1 MPIYKNSKTKYF
13 PSGEEYFSA
22 LIDELQ
28 KAKRFI
34 FIEYYIINEGKMWDS
49 VYSILRVK
57 AQAGLDIR
65 IIYDDLGCIN
75 TLPQNFKKELEKN
88 GIKCEAFNP
97 IYPIVTL
104 AHNNRDH
111 RKVVVIDGI
120 VAFTGGINLSDEYI
134 NVVKRF
140 GHWKDTGI
148 MVEGTAVESFILMF
162 LETWHIYRDQN
173 EDFSKFL
180 PDIKTLPITTEYVK
194 TRFRKKKI
202 KIIGRDEQKITE
214 EVKDNDA
221 VLDIVKSRNEFVQ
234 PYMSTPMET
243 DEIVARNVYVNILA
257 CADYYV
263 YITTPYLI
271 LDPELEE
278 ALINCAKRSVDVR
291 IIVPGIPDKKTVYA
305 VTRSQYSS
313 LLKAGVK
320 IYEYEP
326 GFIHAK
332 NVVSDDKVATV
343 GSINFDNRSF
353 YHNYENGVFI
363 YNSPSI
369 RYIKEDFIKT
379 MNASIAVAT
388 DYVSHLS
395 LIKRIKISMLKLL
408 SPLL

>member
-34 FIEYYIINEGKMWDS
+34 FIEYFIINEGKMWDS

-214 EVKDNDA
+214 EVKDNEA

>member
-180 PDIKTLPITTEYVK
+180 PDIKTLPVTTE
-194 TRFRKKKI
+194 I
-202 KIIGRDEQKITE
+202 
-214 EVKDNDA
+214 
-221 VLDIVKSRNEFVQ
+221 
-234 PYMSTPMET
+234 
-243 DEIVARNVYVNILA
+243 
-257 CADYYV
+257 
-263 YITTPYLI
+263 
-271 LDPELEE
+271 
-278 ALINCAKRSVDVR
+278 
-291 IIVPGIPDKKTVYA
+291 
-305 VTRSQYSS
+305 
-313 LLKAGVK
+313 
-320 IYEYEP
+320 
-326 GFIHAK
+326 
-332 NVVSDDKVATV
+332 
-343 GSINFDNRSF
+343 
-353 YHNYENGVFI
+353 
-363 YNSPSI
+363 
-369 RYIKEDFIKT
+369 
-379 MNASIAVAT
+379 
-388 DYVSHLS
+388 
-395 LIKRIKISMLKLL
+395 
-408 SPLL
+408 